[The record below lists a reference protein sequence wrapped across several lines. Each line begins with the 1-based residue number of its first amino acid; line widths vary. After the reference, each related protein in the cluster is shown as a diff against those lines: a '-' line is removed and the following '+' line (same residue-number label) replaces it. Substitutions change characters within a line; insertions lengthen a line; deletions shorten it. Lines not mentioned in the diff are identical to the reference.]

1 LTLDDLDW
9 QRGEIVVR
17 GMGSRQD
24 RLPMPRDVG
33 AAVVDYLRHM
43 RPASQTRLNKA
54 APWQKVQSRHRPRS
68 ASARP
73 AQDSQSIEIQATEEK
88 AKEMI
93 HG

>member
-43 RPASQTRLNKA
+43 RPASLHRL
-54 APWQKVQSRHRPRS
+54 RLH
-68 ASARP
+68 
-73 AQDSQSIEIQATEEK
+73 
-88 AKEMI
+88 
-93 HG
+93 